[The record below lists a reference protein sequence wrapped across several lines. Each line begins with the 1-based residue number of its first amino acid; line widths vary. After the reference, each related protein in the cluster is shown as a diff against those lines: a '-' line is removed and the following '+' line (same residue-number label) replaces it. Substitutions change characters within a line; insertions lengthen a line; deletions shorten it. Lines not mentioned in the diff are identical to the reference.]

1 MMAVMRN
8 EDDRVW
14 QLASFKIV
22 DCFIERDSL
31 KLTRLTVKFG
41 DTLVV
46 LDRGDIE
53 EITSYFAGE
62 FK

>member
-1 MMAVMRN
+1 MCVMRN

-22 DCFIERDSL
+22 DCSIERDSM

-41 DTLVV
+41 DKLVV

-53 EITSYFAGE
+53 EITSYFVGE

>member
-1 MMAVMRN
+1 MAVMRN
-8 EDDRVW
+8 EDDRIW

-53 EITSYFAGE
+53 EITSYFVGE

>member
-1 MMAVMRN
+1 MAVMRN

-53 EITSYFAGE
+53 EITSYFVGE
-62 FK
+62 LK